1 MAHVSFHDLKD
12 DVSFRLYVPSE
23 TNPKGQY
30 DGPYITLIAGKDQV
44 TIFLRDMEQ
53 LNAFFYDLDG
63 LHARSYMDS
72 YNREDG
78 SKYIEHGNNA

>member
-23 TNPKGQY
+23 TNPNGMH
-30 DGPYITLIAGKDQV
+30 DDPYITLIAGGDQV

-53 LNAFFYDLDG
+53 LNAFFNDLGDLHPKAYLDG
-63 LHARSYMDS
+63 
-72 YNREDG
+72 YNRADG